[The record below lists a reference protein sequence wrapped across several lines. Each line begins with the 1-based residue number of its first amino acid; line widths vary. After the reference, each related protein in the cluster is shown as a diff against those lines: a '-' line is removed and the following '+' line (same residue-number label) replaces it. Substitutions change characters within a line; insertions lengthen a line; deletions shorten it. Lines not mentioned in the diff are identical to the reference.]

1 LKRALVRQDAKDVLS
16 PDNPFADLLRQFDA
30 LPEDEAAL
38 AKGEL
43 HVILGAADA
52 LSASSINATGDGGKN
67 WRQALLATAAPYIRS
82 TLARMT
88 PAGRE
93 LDPFE
98 EMLVIEAVLL
108 HARFVHLS
116 GRAMQQSNVRW
127 FNSMNDQADRAAN
140 QYRRA
145 MQTLSDYRNPRATQF
160 IKAGQLNQ
168 ANQQIVNN
176 GASPNL
182 EKAKVTNELVSEEAE
197 HAARKALPPVA
208 GGAGSSVH
216 SGAGNGAETPPLA
229 MVNGT
234 TDRRRK
240 EAKRAERNETRRPK
254 PRDARVT
261 KRNQTARGRA
271 AGD

>member
-1 LKRALVRQDAKDVLS
+1 LKRALVRQDAKEVLS

-82 TLARMT
+82 TLDRMT

-98 EMLVIEAVLL
+98 EMLIIEAVLL

-145 MQTLSDYRNPRATQF
+145 MQTLSDYRNPRATMF
-160 IKAGQLNQ
+160 VKGQVNQ
-168 ANQQIVNN
+168 AGQQIVNN

-234 TDRRRK
+234 TYRRRK
-240 EAKRAERNETRRPK
+240 EAKRAERNEARRPK
-254 PRDARVT
+254 PRNARNT
-261 KRNQTARGRA
+261 KRNSDARGTA